1 MEGYE
6 TEEGGTERKLKFV
19 HFRAT
24 SISLDQKLV
33 QILNL
38 IIMDFTIA
46 FKKSQKMDFMN
57 HKNTQFYYQC
67 ILYPKKTSS
76 KYTFK
81 LELCVSFSSYVINR

>member
-1 MEGYE
+1 MREWR
-6 TEEGGTERKLKFV
+6 EEKWKGMRQRGGTERKLKFV

-67 ILYPKKTSS
+67 ILYPKKDLIQIH
-76 KYTFK
+76 F
-81 LELCVSFSSYVINR
+81 